1 MSQIYPKIESSE
13 KVVDS
18 RQMLLDRDDANRTNN
33 SGQTA
38 PANVTPNDIGMT
50 WFNTQDG
57 LMYNLVSVEEDGSN
71 PVWQKMANFN
81 SFNVMNLGVLQE
93 EALFV
98 DLEGPAC
105 DAKADML
112 VLVEHTM
119 LPTEN
124 YEITQDGTR
133 VTFLQPIEAGLHLE
147 LRWFTKVIIARDGK
161 TFVPSLVDGVLSW
174 ENDGGLPNPEPFDFN
189 AAQAGV
195 VAEGN
200 KQVSRV
206 QQSGEDALSSI
217 SNAKNDFNTNAT
229 NKTNKFNTNA
239 TNKTTSFNS
248 NYTSKLNSFNTNATQ
263 KQAAVDASTEEAR
276 KWAVGTISEQ
286 PAGSS
291 KYWAEEAEKSA
302 ASVDVD
308 NIVNRTDAQ
317 SIDGDKT
324 IIKRT
329 LFNDEIILADIQGIT
344 PDNPPSVSKAIGTL
358 RWIVGATKGA
368 TGGYGDG
375 QELFRIQPVINPE
388 GYFSVTSSYMYGDG
402 QKPAIL
408 AFGCA
413 ADGSNSFFNIL
424 GRNVLTLEKPSTRYD
439 NIPVQANDTTYTA
452 PANGWFVAR
461 GDGNGANGQIY
472 LNRIDGTDGII
483 GSTCIM
489 VDNSWKSIPA
499 APIPVKKGDVVKLIY
514 VRATVTTFRFYYD
527 EGVK

>member
-50 WFNTQDG
+50 WFNTHDS

-124 YEITQDGTR
+124 YEITQDGAR

-147 LRWFTKVIIARDGK
+147 LRWFSKVIIARDGK

-189 AAQAGV
+189 VAQAGV
-195 VAEGN
+195 VTEGN
-200 KQVSRV
+200 KQVARV
-206 QQSGEDALSSI
+206 QQTGDSAVSSI

-229 NKTNKFNTNA
+229 NKTNDFNTNA
-239 TNKTTSFNS
+239 ANKTTSFDS

-263 KQAAVDASTEEAR
+263 KQAAVDASAEEAR
-276 KWAVGTISEQ
+276 KWAVGTIQEQ
-286 PAGSS
+286 SQGSA
-291 KYWAEEAEKSA
+291 KYWAGQAESSA
-302 ASVDVD
+302 ASVDANTIKKIGYD
-308 NIVNRTDAQ
+308 GARTIQCSGAT
-317 SIDGDKT
+317 T
-324 IIKRT
+324 INLQDT
-329 LFNDEIILADIQGIT
+329 DEIIILQVSANSSVTINTTQLTFPKYYYTVQFIVTFTNGVKTLSLSSNKTMNWINGVT
-344 PDNPPSVSKAIGTL
+344 PDFSSGRAHWLV
-358 RWIVGATKGA
+358 
-368 TGGYGDG
+368 
-375 QELFRIQPVINPE
+375 FR
-388 GYFSVTSSYMYGDG
+388 TCD
-402 QKPAIL
+402 
-408 AFGCA
+408 GCA
-413 ADGSNSFFNIL
+413 SLNSSDA
-424 GRNVLTLEKPSTRYD
+424 GEVY
-439 NIPVQANDTTYTA
+439 
-452 PANGWFVAR
+452 
-461 GDGNGANGQIY
+461 
-472 LNRIDGTDGII
+472 
-483 GSTCIM
+483 
-489 VDNSWKSIPA
+489 
-499 APIPVKKGDVVKLIY
+499 
-514 VRATVTTFRFYYD
+514 
-527 EGVK
+527 